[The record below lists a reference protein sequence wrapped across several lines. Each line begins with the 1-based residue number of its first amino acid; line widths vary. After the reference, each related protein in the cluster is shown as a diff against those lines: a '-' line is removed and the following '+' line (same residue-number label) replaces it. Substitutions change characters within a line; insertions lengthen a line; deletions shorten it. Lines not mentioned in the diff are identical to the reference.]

1 VIFKGCRLILP
12 VFGGLMQASKAFVD
26 VTIPEMSRPAI
37 DCSPKKVNMPS
48 WKNE

>member
-1 VIFKGCRLILP
+1 MKFMRCRLILP
-12 VFGGLMQASKAFVD
+12 VFGGLLQALRAFVN

-37 DCSPKKVNMPS
+37 DCSPKQVNMPS